1 MNKILMSFMVLAML
15 ATTSFAQNVGGHL
28 ALNFGT
34 TIGEY
39 NEDVSWGLGVNAG
52 VAAKF
57 TLIPMLDLAPEIDFE
72 MRRAS
77 DDDVTWT
84 TMAINI
90 PVLLRVNVMPQ
101 LFLEVG
107 PTVAFLL
114 SSEMEKDVELRGA
127 TVFGATV
134 SGPAT
139 VSVDLG
145 SDEIDVLETF
155 ELGLA
160 AGAGFTVMP
169 KLDLN
174 FRVATGLTSLVSDDV
189 GEAKNLQLQLGGTY
203 WFL

>member
-1 MNKILMSFMVLAML
+1 MSFMVLAML

-34 TIGEY
+34 TIGED
-39 NEDVSWGLGVNAG
+39 NEDVPWGLGVNAG

-77 DDDVTWT
+77 DDDATWT

-114 SSEMEKDVELRGA
+114 SSEMETDVELRGA
-127 TVFGATV
+127 TVSGA
-134 SGPAT
+134 AT

-174 FRVATGLTSLVSDDV
+174 FRVAMGLTSLVSDDF

>member
-114 SSEMEKDVELRGA
+114 SSEMETEVTELGDV
-127 TVFGATV
+127 ATV
-134 SGPAT
+134 SM
-139 VSVDLG
+139 DLG

-174 FRVATGLTSLVSDDV
+174 FRVAMGLTSLVSDDF
-189 GEAKNLQLQLGGTY
+189 GEAKNLQLQLGGTF

>member
-1 MNKILMSFMVLAML
+1 MVLAML

-114 SSEMEKDVELRGA
+114 SSEMETEVTELGDV
-127 TVFGATV
+127 ATV
-134 SGPAT
+134 SM
-139 VSVDLG
+139 DLG

-174 FRVATGLTSLVSDDV
+174 FRVAMGLTSLVSDDF
-189 GEAKNLQLQLGGTY
+189 GEAKNLQLQLGGTF

>member
-114 SSEMEKDVELRGA
+114 SSEMETDVELRGA
-127 TVFGATV
+127 TV
-134 SGPAT
+134 SDAT

-145 SDEIDVLETF
+145 SDDIDVLETF

-174 FRVATGLTSLVSDDV
+174 FRVAMGLTSLVSDDV

>member
-34 TIGEY
+34 TIGED
-39 NEDVSWGLGVNAG
+39 NEDVPWGLGVNAG

-77 DDDVTWT
+77 DDDATWT

-114 SSEMEKDVELRGA
+114 SSEMETEVTELGDV
-127 TVFGATV
+127 ATV
-134 SGPAT
+134 SM
-139 VSVDLG
+139 DLG

-160 AGAGFTVMP
+160 AGVGFAVMP

-174 FRVATGLTSLVSDDV
+174 FRVAMGLTSLVSDDF

>member
-114 SSEMEKDVELRGA
+114 SSEMETDVELRGA
-127 TVFGATV
+127 TV
-134 SGPAT
+134 SM
-139 VSVDLG
+139 DLG
-145 SDEIDVLETF
+145 SDDIDVLETF

-174 FRVATGLTSLVSDDV
+174 FRVAMGYLSC
-189 GEAKNLQLQLGGTY
+189 
-203 WFL
+203 

>member
-34 TIGEY
+34 AIGEY

-57 TLIPMLDLAPEIDFE
+57 TLIPMLDLVPEIDFE

-77 DDDVTWT
+77 DDDATWT

-114 SSEMEKDVELRGA
+114 SSEMETEVTELGS
-127 TVFGATV
+127 V
-134 SGPAT
+134 AT

-145 SDEIDVLETF
+145 SDDIDVLETF

-174 FRVATGLTSLVSDDV
+174 FRVAMGLTSLVSDDF

>member
-34 TIGEY
+34 TIGED
-39 NEDVSWGLGVNAG
+39 NEDVPWGLGVNAG

-114 SSEMEKDVELRGA
+114 SSEMETDVELRGA
-127 TVFGATV
+127 TV
-134 SGPAT
+134 SM
-139 VSVDLG
+139 DLG
-145 SDEIDVLETF
+145 SDDIDVLETF

-174 FRVATGLTSLVSDDV
+174 FRVAMGLTSLVSDYV

>member
-34 TIGEY
+34 TIGED
-39 NEDVSWGLGVNAG
+39 NEDVPWGLGVNAG

-57 TLIPMLDLAPEIDFE
+57 TLIPMLDLAPEMDFE
-72 MRRAS
+72 LRRAS
-77 DDDVTWT
+77 DDDATWT

-90 PVLLRVNVMPQ
+90 PVLLRVNVIPQ

-114 SSEMEKDVELRGA
+114 SSEMKAESDLDGA
-127 TVFGATV
+127 SYTM
-134 SGPAT
+134 
-139 VSVDLG
+139 DLG
-145 SDEIDVLETF
+145 SDEIDALETF
-155 ELGLA
+155 EFGLA
-160 AGAGFTVMP
+160 AGVGFAVMP

-174 FRVATGLTSLVSDDV
+174 FRVAMGLTSFVSDDFA
-189 GEAKNLQLQLGGTY
+189 EAKNLQLQLGGTF